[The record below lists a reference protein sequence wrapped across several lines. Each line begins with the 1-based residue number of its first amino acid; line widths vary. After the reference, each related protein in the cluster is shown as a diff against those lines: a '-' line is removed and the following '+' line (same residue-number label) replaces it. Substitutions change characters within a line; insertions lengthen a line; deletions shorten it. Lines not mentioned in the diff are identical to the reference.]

1 MESQT
6 RERMIL
12 IGASALGATVVLAG
26 AFWAL
31 QSASQR
37 GGLKVR
43 VVTVLEPADRNL
55 LKTLVQEAHIAS
67 SELSASLDRITERG
81 IDLNFRPFGGK
92 KTSGVS
98 NG

>member
-55 LKTLVQEAHIAS
+55 LKILVQEAHIAS